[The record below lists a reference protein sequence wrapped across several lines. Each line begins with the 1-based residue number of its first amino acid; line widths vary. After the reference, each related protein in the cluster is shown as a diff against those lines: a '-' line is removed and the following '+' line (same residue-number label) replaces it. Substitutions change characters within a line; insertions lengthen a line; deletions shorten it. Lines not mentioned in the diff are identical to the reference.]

1 MPKSV
6 FNQREL
12 LEESFNK
19 YQPEEPEEPED
30 TNSCK
35 KGYQK

>member
-1 MPKSV
+1 MPKLV
-6 FNQREL
+6 FNQGEL